1 MTKAKKIRA
10 AGKDGAIVLPESR
23 AGYLEL
29 AGPDAYANVQLN
41 LFQRFLANT
50 DQQRNGLSNAI
61 DLWDSVPRYS
71 VSRQAMNKAR
81 VNGEFLR
88 KHELT
93 FQHRGKTY
101 TRIVS
106 PARITDEDGQERDYY
121 PSAAEELVEDALRK
135 IATEQQSGYFDRPS
149 FTSGV
154 VFTLYALREELKKR
168 GHARSYYEIVQSLT
182 ILSQSIVEIIPH
194 GAGES
199 KIVGPCLP
207 TLAAVSREKLKSDPK
222 ARWIVSFHPLVTGSI
237 DEVTYR
243 QFNYHL
249 MMSHTTQLARWLHKQ
264 LVLKFTFAEMLKAF
278 EMRYSTIKRDS
289 GLLDEYKRERDA
301 IDKLEEAFA
310 ELKDRKVIFSYERED
325 VTGPRGK
332 KIDSCFVV
340 YPHQDFVN
348 EAKAA
353 NRRRQDNEKAVGLG
367 RGSEGFKRPDPVGL
381 GRGSGLKPVGLGRGT
396 R

>member
-1 MTKAKKIRA
+1 MTKAKSRA
-10 AGKDGAIVLPESR
+10 AGKDGSIVLPESR
-23 AGYLEL
+23 VGYLEP

-50 DQQRNGLSNAI
+50 DQQRDGLSNAI

-71 VSRQAMNKAR
+71 VSRLAMSKAR

-121 PSAAEELVEDALRK
+121 PSASEELVEDALRK
-135 IATEQQSGYFDRPS
+135 IATEQQSGYFDRQS

-154 VFTLYALREELKKR
+154 VFTLHALREELKKR

-194 GAGES
+194 GAGEA

-278 EMRYSTIKRDS
+278 EMRYSTVKRDS

-310 ELKDRKVIFSYERED
+310 ELKDRKVIFNYERED

-332 KIDSCFVV
+332 KIDSCFIV
-340 YPHQDFVN
+340 YPHQDFVS

-353 NRRRQDNEKAVGLG
+353 NRRRQDTEKAVGIG
-367 RGSEGFKRPDPVGL
+367 RGSAITKRPDPVGI
-381 GRGSGLKPVGLGRGT
+381 GRGSEGLRRPR

>member
-1 MTKAKKIRA
+1 MKKREER
-10 AGKDGAIVLPESR
+10 GGATE
-23 AGYLEL
+23 EL
-29 AGPDAYANVQLN
+29 ALRETSTRSIPSASSAYENAQLN

-50 DQQRNGLSNAI
+50 DDQRESLSNAI

-71 VSRQAMNKAR
+71 VSRQAMTKTR
-81 VNGEFLR
+81 VQGEFLR

-106 PARITDEDGQERDYY
+106 PARITDADRKERDYY

-135 IATEQQSGYFDRPS
+135 IATEQQAGYFDRPN

-154 VFTLYALREELKKR
+154 VFTLHALRQELKKR
-168 GHARSYYEIVQSLT
+168 GHTRSYYEIVESLT

-207 TLAAVSREKLKSDPK
+207 TLAAVSRAQLRSDPK

-237 DEVTYR
+237 DQVTYR

-249 MMSHTTQLARWLHKQ
+249 MMSHSTQLARWLHKQ
-264 LVLKFTFAEMLKAF
+264 LVLKFTFAELMKTF
-278 EMRYSTIKRDS
+278 DMRYSTIKRDS
-289 GLLDEYKRERDA
+289 GLLDEYKRERDGME
-301 IDKLEEAFA
+301 KLAEAFA
-310 ELKDRKVIFSYERED
+310 ELKQRQVILNYECEA

-332 KIDSCFVV
+332 KIDLIFTI
-340 YPHQDFVN
+340 YPHYDFVR
-348 EAKAA
+348 ESKAA
-353 NRRRQDNEKAVGLG
+353 NRRQNDSEKAVGIG
-367 RGSEGFKRPDPVGL
+367 RGSSGHFSGI
-381 GRGSGLKPVGLGRGT
+381 GRGSGHNSVGIGRGS